1 MKWNFEQCMEW
12 LLSHEGGY
20 VDHPED
26 PGGETNLGVTQRVYR
41 RWCMEQDYHPKDM
54 RDLTPEDVTPIYR
67 RNYWDAVKADDLPTG
82 LDWSVFDWA
91 VNSGPA
97 RSARSIQTIVKV
109 KADGAIGKMTLAAIA
124 SNDAASLIDAMYD
137 RRQRFYEKLKGFE
150 HFGKGWTR
158 RNQETKEQAH
168 QLLNQ

>member
-12 LLSHEGGY
+12 LLAHEGGY

-26 PGGETNLGVTQRVYR
+26 PGGETNLGVTQRVYK
-41 RWCMEQDYHPKDM
+41 RWCMEQDYQPKDM

-67 RNYWDAVKADDLPTG
+67 ANYWQAIAGDELSSG
-82 LDWSVFDWA
+82 LDWCCFDFA
-91 VNSGPA
+91 VNAGPA

-109 KADGAIGKMTLAAIA
+109 KADGAIGKITLAAIA
-124 SNDAASLIDAMYD
+124 SHDAASLIDALHD
-137 RRQRFYEKLKGFE
+137 RRQRFYEKLKTFE

>member
-1 MKWNFEQCMEW
+1 MKINFEQCIEW
-12 LLSHEGGY
+12 LLAHEGGY

-54 RDLTPEDVTPIYR
+54 RDLTPDDVTPIYR
-67 RNYWDAVKADDLPTG
+67 ANYWQAIAGDELSSG
-82 LDWSVFDWA
+82 LDWCCFDFA
-91 VNSGPA
+91 VNAGAA

-109 KADGAIGKMTLAAIA
+109 KADGAIGKITLAAIE
-124 SNDAASLIDAMYD
+124 SHDAASLIDAMHD

-168 QLLNQ
+168 ALLNQ

>member
-1 MKWNFEQCMEW
+1 M
-12 LLSHEGGY
+12 
-20 VDHPED
+20 
-26 PGGETNLGVTQRVYR
+26 
-41 RWCMEQDYHPKDM
+41 
-54 RDLTPEDVTPIYR
+54 
-67 RNYWDAVKADDLPTG
+67 PTG
-82 LDWSVFDWA
+82 LDWAVFDWG

-109 KADGAIGKMTLAAIA
+109 KADGAIGKMTLAAIE
-124 SNDAASLIDAMYD
+124 SHDAASLIDAMHD

-150 HFGKGWTR
+150 HFGKRWTR